1 MRRVVLVGWVMAGL
15 VVGGCSPRGTG
26 TEESSSSS
34 SSSGGGSTGGSS
46 GLASSGGSS
55 GVSTSGGVGS
65 SSSSGG
71 SSGITSSGG
80 SSGDVSSSSSGGT
93 CMDDCA
99 EGEQVCDG
107 TTGFKL
113 CGRFDADSCLDLSQ
127 RIGCPGGYECT
138 GGQCLAPCQNECPA
152 DSTLCQGTTHVLSCG
167 NFDTDACLEPGGAV
181 ACGTG
186 NHCESGACVP
196 DTMACTDECATSG
209 TVTCFGNT
217 RRTCGQFDADNCLDL
232 GTPVACA
239 TTEMCQDG
247 ACVLTCTDECPLNG
261 ARECNGD
268 GNRTCGNFDADTCL
282 EWSTVTSCTGGTFCD
297 QGNCVQSCSDAC
309 ATSGAVLCTTDNS
322 GTQTCGNFDADSCLD
337 LSSAVPCPSNHACSN
352 GTCVP
357 TCLDECQLTDAARCS
372 AVGQAVERCGN
383 FDADGCLEFGGAQ
396 DCTGGATCTNGSC
409 NIPCT
414 DDCAVGAVDCS
425 NNGTRTCGQF
435 DLDACRD
442 WSAPSPCQSFEVCN
456 AGACDLGPTPDDIVI
471 NEIVY
476 DSVGGDTAAGTTTV
490 YVELFGPAGA
500 PLDGWEVVGVNG
512 NGGGDYKRIPL
523 DGESMGADGF
533 FLIAYPNG
541 APAIVAAA
549 DLLVTAVDYENGP
562 DNVQLRWRSRNV
574 DALGY
579 GTFTGSNVFAGEGT
593 AAPTAPAG
601 QALSRNATHTDT
613 NNNSVDFTVSD
624 ASPRGNPVPCTNT
637 CPTAGVTQ
645 CSGTQVQTCGN
656 FDADACLEWGAAANC
671 PTAGEI
677 CSGTACVP
685 GCTNDCPSTGATQCS
700 GQQVQS
706 CGNFDADSCLE
717 WGTAAAC
724 PVSGEICSNGACS
737 VPCTNDCPSTGATQ
751 CSGQQVQSCGNFDAD
766 SCLEWG
772 TAAACPNGGEVCSN
786 GACTIPC
793 NNDCPVAG
801 ATQCSGTQVQLCGN
815 NDADSCLEWLA
826 PSACPSMQA
835 CVMGSCQ
842 QANAPEVVLI
852 TPQGAVQTTQGATI
866 RMLVDATPAPGRTI
880 TQVRFLANGVSQSVT
895 MAAPHQF
902 NYVVPANAATGSTIT
917 LTAQAVDNQGIIGTS
932 VASYLNVRNDVPN
945 ATFTAVIS
953 TATSIT
959 VDASAVNDT
968 ETTGGAL
975 EVCWDWDN
983 SGACD
988 TAFSTTKIATHDV
1001 GMNPAGTYTIR
1012 MVVRDAVGQTA
1023 QTTRQVTF
1031 TNVQYIGGQT
1041 ITTTLWYGTIVIT
1054 GDVVVGAGQTLTI
1067 DAGTQVL
1074 FVRADVDSNG
1084 VGDYTITVE
1093 GTLVSNGTA
1102 ANPVVF
1108 TGQST
1113 AAKVPGGWDTIVLN
1127 GAGSSLTH
1135 TIIEYA
1141 DTGLQAN
1148 RANISLNNVTIRK
1161 IRGDGLALNNA
1172 DTFSMT
1178 DTTITESGASGIW
1191 VHSGSDP
1198 VSMVRPNIFGNGHG
1212 MWVDN
1217 SSVVSISGGSI
1228 SNNRN
1233 DGIHAH
1239 NATVNIQDAVVE
1251 NNAWTGLAY
1260 SGNALGTAT
1269 RNQLRQNGREGLLLE
1284 STVSGSPNPVVTLN
1298 NIYSNAVTGSRR
1310 VATTSPGISASQ
1322 TYNAA
1327 AGAVSAAYTPGSG
1340 AYIRRVN
1347 VSYNETDSAGNA
1359 YVTGAV
1365 LDGNNNVIRTFT
1377 SDFSGWVDLPVNTTD
1392 VKVRV
1397 WDTGWSSTTDTISVG
1412 QAEVAWFDGA
1422 ADVASDVS
1430 SGLVDVT
1437 KNYLGTWPNVLGRVF
1452 IKSQANVNLQGFVGV
1467 PFDNTFSTGPYLSGT
1482 LANQTW
1488 TGTVFVTG
1496 NVTIPAGVTV
1506 TVPGG
1511 TLVQFVAHDQNADG
1525 VGDFSIHANGPL
1537 NATGSSGNTVRFM
1550 AYGAPAIPAFQTV
1563 NLNGTGAN
1571 ISTWN
1576 HVRVDHGHR
1585 AVYLRGPSV
1594 LSNVEVVDANWDG
1607 MVLENTGA
1615 AQLTDVTVTGAS
1627 GLGLYL
1633 INADNAALT
1642 RVVADGNGLQGI
1654 AVGGDTDGAL
1664 FSRVTSRN
1672 NVLDGLFVFSGSDIT
1687 VDDSTFRDNGFAG
1700 VLVRDSSPG
1709 IRYSLVTYNHG
1720 AGFRL
1725 EGAASPTLVRNVV
1738 KYNDDAG
1745 AVAVAYSSGEPN
1757 PTIQFSNIY
1766 GNSVVGATRF
1776 TWLNSGVTI
1785 TASQTYNASAGSTS
1799 TAYTAPAGAALARAH
1814 ISYNETDSAG
1824 NAYVTGYLLNGADDS
1839 IIRTF
1844 TSDFTGW
1851 VVLPA
1856 DVRSVK
1862 VRVWDTGWS
1871 STTDTISM
1879 TEVVYGL
1886 ATPGQISE
1894 LVVANNS
1901 GTTDARSN
1909 YWTGDVGNVP
1919 NLIHETRAG
1928 SVNYTGF
1935 TGIEY
1940 PGTGVDMAGPRP

>member
-15 VVGGCSPRGTG
+15 WVGGCSPRGTG

-55 GVSTSGGVGS
+55 GVSTSGSLG
-65 SSSSGG
+65 SSSGG

-196 DTMACTDECATSG
+196 DTMACTDECTTSG

-247 ACVLTCTDECPLNG
+247 ACVLTCTDECPLSG
-261 ARECNGD
+261 GRECNGD

-282 EWSTVTSCTGGTFCD
+282 EWSNVTSCTGGTFCD

-533 FLIAYPNG
+533 FLMAYPNG

-579 GTFTGSNVFAGEGT
+579 GTFSGSNVFAGEGT
-593 AAPTAPAG
+593 AAPSAPAG
-601 QALSRNATHTDT
+601 QALSRNATHADT

-637 CPTAGVTQ
+637 CPTAGLTQ

-656 FDADACLEWGAAANC
+656 FDADTCLEWDAAANC

-706 CGNFDADSCLE
+706 CGNFDADTCLE

-724 PVSGEICSNGACS
+724 PVGGEICSNGACS

-772 TAAACPNGGEVCSN
+772 TAAACPNAGEVCGN

-815 NDADSCLEWLA
+815 NDADTCLEWLA

-880 TQVRFLANGVSQSVT
+880 TEVRFLANGVSQNVT
-895 MAAPHQF
+895 MTAPHQF
-902 NYVVPANAATGSTIT
+902 NYLVPANAATGSTIT
-917 LTAQAVDNQGIIGTS
+917 LTAQAVDNQGVTGTS
-932 VASYLNVRNDVPN
+932 VASYLNVRNDAPN

-953 TATSIT
+953 TATSYT
-959 VDASAVNDT
+959 VDASAANDT
-968 ETTGGAL
+968 ETSQGAL

-983 SGACD
+983 SGTCD
-988 TAFSTTKIATHDV
+988 TPFSTTKIATHDV
-1001 GMNPAGTYTIR
+1001 GMNPSGTYTIR

-1023 QTTRQVTF
+1023 ETTRQVTF
-1031 TNVQYIGGQT
+1031 TNVQFIGGQT

-1093 GTLVSNGTA
+1093 GTLVTNGTA

-1108 TGQST
+1108 TGQNT

-1172 DTFSMT
+1172 DTFTMT
-1178 DTTITESGASGIW
+1178 DTTITESGASGVW

-1233 DGIHAH
+1233 DGVHAH

-1260 SGNALGTAT
+1260 SGNALGAAT

-1284 STVSGSPNPVVTLN
+1284 TTQSGSPNPVVTLN

-1310 VATTSPGISASQ
+1310 ISRETVSISASY
-1322 TYNAA
+1322 TCCSA
-1327 AGAVSAAYTPGSG
+1327 AGSTSAAYAPGAG
-1340 AYIRRVN
+1340 RYVRRVL
-1347 VSYNETDSAGNA
+1347 VSYDEAVSSS
-1359 YVTGAV
+1359 YVLGYV
-1365 LDGNNNVIRTFT
+1365 LDGSNNSVLHTLT
-1377 SDFSGWVDLPVNTTD
+1377 TDFSGWLELPVNLQS

-1397 WDTGWSSTTDTISVG
+1397 VDSGYSSATDTISIT
-1412 QAEVAWFDGA
+1412 QADVTNWDGA
-1422 ADVASDVS
+1422 TDVS
-1430 SGLVDVT
+1430 SDVNAGT
-1437 KNYLGTWPNVLGRVF
+1437 INVTRNYLGTWPNVLGRVGLL
-1452 IKSQANVNLQGFVGV
+1452 QQQNVDLQGFVGV
-1467 PFDNTFSTGPYLSGT
+1467 PFDNTWSTGPYKSGT
-1482 LANQTW
+1482 LAAESW
-1488 TGTVFVTG
+1488 SGTVYITG
-1496 NVTIPAGVTV
+1496 NVTIPAGNTITV
-1506 TVPGG
+1506 QPGAM
-1511 TLVQFVAHDQNADG
+1511 VQFVAHDQNNDG

-1537 NATGSSGNTVRFM
+1537 NAAGSAANRVRFM
-1550 AYGAPAIPAFQTV
+1550 SYGAPAIPSFQTV

-1571 ISTWN
+1571 TSTWSQ
-1576 HVRVDHGHR
+1576 VRVENGNR
-1585 AVYLRGPSV
+1585 AVHLRGPSA
-1594 LSNVEVVDANWDG
+1594 LSNVDVVDANWDG
-1607 MVLENTGA
+1607 IVLEGSGA
-1615 AQLTDVTVTGAS
+1615 AQLTDVNVTGAA
-1627 GLGLYL
+1627 GLGILL
-1633 INADNAALT
+1633 SNADNAALT
-1642 RVVADGNGLQGI
+1642 RVVVDGSGLEGV
-1654 AVGGDTDGAL
+1654 AVTDGTTGATL
-1664 FSRVTSRN
+1664 SRLTSRN
-1672 NVLDGLFVFSGSDIT
+1672 NVSDGLFILSGST
-1687 VDDSTFRDNGFAG
+1687 VTVEDSTLRDNGAAG
-1700 VLVRDSSPG
+1700 VHIRDSSPTV
-1709 IRYSLVTYNHG
+1709 RYSLLTYNHG
-1720 AGFRL
+1720 SGLRV
-1725 EGAASPTLVRNVV
+1725 EGAANPALDHNVV
-1738 KYNDDAG
+1738 KFNDDAG
-1745 AVAVAYSSGEPN
+1745 LVVLSSSAGN
-1757 PTIQFSNIY
+1757 PVPVVQYNNIY
-1766 GNSVVGATRF
+1766 GNSVTGALRF
-1776 TWLNSGVTI
+1776 VTVAGGI
-1785 TASQTYNASAGSTS
+1785 SASYTCCSAAGSTS
-1799 TAYTAPAGAALARAH
+1799 GAYTAPGGSSIMRVY
-1814 ISYNETDSAG
+1814 ISYDEAVSSS
-1824 NAYVTGYLLNGADDS
+1824 YVNGYLLNGADNS
-1839 IIRTF
+1839 ILQTF
-1844 TSDFTGW
+1844 STDFSGW
-1851 VVLPA
+1851 VAVPPG
-1856 DVRSVK
+1856 VTSVK
-1862 VRVWDTGWS
+1862 VRVVDSGYS
-1871 STTDTISM
+1871 SATDTISA
-1879 TEVVYGL
+1879 TQVEYAQVAPASVSEAVVR
-1886 ATPGQISE
+1886 TD
-1894 LVVANNS
+1894 S
-1901 GTTDARSN
+1901 GTTDGRFN
-1909 YWTGDVGNVP
+1909 YWTADVGNVP
-1919 NLIHETRAG
+1919 NLIHEPRAG
-1928 SVNYTGF
+1928 SLNYTGF
-1935 TGIEY
+1935 TGFEY
-1940 PGTGVDMAGPRP
+1940 PSTGVNGVGPRP